1 MVFAAKC
8 FWPGVTQAEVERA
21 TARAAQEAKKASH
34 AGNPVAYLGSIVFVD
49 DDLLLCLFEASSRTA
64 VWRTNE
70 RAGIP
75 CERVMETVIGL
86 PGAGLG
92 DPIER
97 SRK

>member
-8 FWPGVTQAEVERA
+8 FWPGVTPAEVERA
-21 TARAAQEAKKASH
+21 TARAAQEARKASH

-86 PGAGLG
+86 PSLG
-92 DPIER
+92 SEDPIER